1 MSSKFKFCY
10 LHIIIS
16 FIFSFVVY
24 SPNRSL
30 ANTENAPIKKNQ
42 VEDIFIWKMSDELR
56 LNAAEEKK
64 FSEIHKSLNQK
75 KVSLQS
81 ELAALSY
88 EFRKKPSM
96 SKKEITLTVKK
107 IKKATQD
114 YSQVSNLEFS
124 EMLNLLGERRFL
136 EYVAIKQDISLK
148 LKNLLV
154 GEDSNKFKSSVS
166 STTKSLSPPQI
177 IEEK

>member
-1 MSSKFKFCY
+1 MSKFKFSY
-10 LHIIIS
+10 LNIILGFAVFLPNWS
-16 FIFSFVVY
+16 F
-24 SPNRSL
+24 
-30 ANTENAPIKKNQ
+30 ANTENIPPKKNQ

-56 LNAAEEKK
+56 LTAAEEKK

-81 ELAALSY
+81 ELATLSY
-88 EFRKKPSM
+88 ELRKKPSM

-107 IKKATQD
+107 FKKTTQD
-114 YSQVSNLEFS
+114 YSQLSTLELS

-136 EYVAIKQDISLK
+136 EYIAIKQDISSK

-154 GEDSNKFKSSVS
+154 GEDPNKSKSSVS
-166 STTKSLSPPQI
+166 STVRSLSPPQI